1 MKKRAFWALLAAGM
15 TVVST
20 GVVSAQWTDRETL
33 TRIMAGA
40 AGRPVTE
47 SLEESTEGASIAGMR
62 GVSTTDSLVGS
73 WIETATFDPPLFPPP
88 TSSPGPSPEPRVL
101 KSLVTFH
108 DDGTIEADDQGSVT
122 TMPPGDEPPSVFTP
136 GAGVWARL
144 RSHTFTYTQ
153 YELISDL
160 SGDLA
165 GFLKVRGTYNLT
177 SEDHYTGRTYY
188 EVFIFAA
195 CKKPVAY
202 GWVTNA
208 GKRIH
213 LKLPPKE

>member
-1 MKKRAFWALLAAGM
+1 MKKRAFWALLAGM

-20 GVVSAQWTDRETL
+20 GVLSAQWVDHETL
-33 TRIMAGA
+33 TRMMSGA
-40 AGRPVTE
+40 AGSQVTD
-47 SLEESTEGASIAGMR
+47 SLEESTSGASIAGTR
-62 GVSTTDSLVGS
+62 GVFTTDSLVGS

-88 TSSPGPSPEPRVL
+88 TSSPGPSPEPRVI
-101 KSLVTFH
+101 KSLVTVH

-122 TMPPGDEPPSVFTP
+122 TMPPGNEPPSVFTP

-144 RSHTFTYTQ
+144 RSHTFAYTQ

-160 SGDLA
+160 SGALA
-165 GFLKVRGTYNLT
+165 GFLKVRGTYYLK

-188 EVFIFAA
+188 EVFIFATG
-195 CKKPVAY
+195 KKPVAY

-213 LKLPPKE
+213 LNLPPKE